1 MIENLMKAWYMG
13 IYLEDNI
20 PELSRTC
27 TFLIFKIGRMQ
38 PFIKATTTTQ
48 NGDGNYEWKF
58 ISIYFGVPF
67 E

>member
-1 MIENLMKAWYMG
+1 MEIKLQFNDRKPNESL
-13 IYLEDNI
+13 IYGHIFEKDNI

-48 NGDGNYEWKF
+48 NGDGNYE
-58 ISIYFGVPF
+58 
-67 E
+67 

>member
-1 MIENLMKAWYMG
+1 MEIKLQFNDRKPNESL
-13 IYLEDNI
+13 IYVHIFETDNI

-48 NGDGNYEWKF
+48 NGDGNYE
-58 ISIYFGVPF
+58 
-67 E
+67 